1 MSLCS
6 HPVTPVS
13 ELVDKRENLAVNKP
27 GQISSGIAAYNNERK
42 LLVVERLRWFKRRT
56 ASFHSFAVEIK
67 QARKGTDRQNWAVRV
82 AKTCYAPGSHQKPP
96 LWHVHVFVQ
105 SGHSEAMPATNS
117 VCLAALK
124 RNNFHGAP
132 GSVPAWSC
140 RLWASRR
147 LYK

>member
-42 LLVVERLRWFKRRT
+42 LLVVERLRWFRRRT

-67 QARKGTDRQNWAVRV
+67 QAHKGTDR
-82 AKTCYAPGSHQKPP
+82 
-96 LWHVHVFVQ
+96 
-105 SGHSEAMPATNS
+105 
-117 VCLAALK
+117 
-124 RNNFHGAP
+124 
-132 GSVPAWSC
+132 
-140 RLWASRR
+140 
-147 LYK
+147 